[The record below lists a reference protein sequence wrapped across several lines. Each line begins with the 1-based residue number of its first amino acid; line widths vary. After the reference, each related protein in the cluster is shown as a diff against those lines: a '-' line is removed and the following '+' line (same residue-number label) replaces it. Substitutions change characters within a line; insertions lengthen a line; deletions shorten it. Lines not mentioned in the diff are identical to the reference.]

1 MSYRDLY
8 RMENQL
14 TGFSVFEVLWQIQKL
29 MTDRWIIFL
38 LGQWSKIEKS
48 GGMERC
54 DVVHWKSKEDLS
66 DFSGK
71 LWLIG
76 GDWNMNG
83 LFFPVSWEFHHPNSW
98 THIFQDGYC
107 TSNQFWIKSHNYPKL
122 WFSILHITQL
132 SRPAFLRNHTTFC
145 GLIRPWFS
153 VSTSFSAGS
162 CVAHSQRVSF
172 PLSR

>member
-107 TSNQFWIKSHNYPKL
+107 TSNQLNMGMGPQVLTTNEDQITVISPTAIVSNVRMPISWANHVDVGIFHGRYPL
-122 WFSILHITQL
+122 V
-132 SRPAFLRNHTTFC
+132 N
-145 GLIRPWFS
+145 
-153 VSTSFSAGS
+153 
-162 CVAHSQRVSF
+162 
-172 PLSR
+172 